1 MKISKISS
9 ILSLAF
15 LAFILA
21 PNGSLR
27 AEIVRLTLLQLNDI
41 YEITPVSGGKEGGLA
56 RVATIEKQ
64 LKAANPRTYT
74 IVAGDLLSPSA
85 LGTAKVDGQPLAG
98 RQMVAVLNVMGLDYA
113 TFGNHEFDLKEE
125 QLRQRLGESRFKW
138 LSSNVSDSSGQ
149 AFPGVL
155 PEEIV
160 TVIGDGGTPVR
171 VGIIGLTID
180 SNLAGYVR
188 YRDPIEVAKE
198 KVERLRGRADII
210 VAVTH
215 LSIDEDRRLA
225 KEVPGIDI
233 ILGGHEHENVQ
244 EWRGSDFT
252 PIFKADANARTVYIH
267 RLAYDTDK
275 KQLAIDSKL
284 QRVTD
289 KIPEDPETAK
299 VVSEWVRRGYSA
311 FRESGF
317 DPEAVVAT
325 TTVPLDGL
333 EASVRNGATNLSEL
347 IAEAMLESVPSA
359 EVSIYNSGSIRIDD
373 VLPAGKITQYDII
386 RILPFGGETVSVE
399 MKGSLL
405 ELVLERG
412 RANRGTGG
420 YLQTAGIRLDE
431 KTGTWT
437 ISGQPLEKERW
448 YRVAINSFLLTG
460 KERGL
465 DFLTP
470 DNPELRIIEKK
481 GDIRFAVIRQL
492 QRSGK

>member
-1 MKISKISS
+1 VKLKKIAS
-9 ILSLAF
+9 ILYLAF
-15 LAFILA
+15 LAIILA
-21 PNGSLR
+21 PNGSVR

-56 RVATIEKQ
+56 RVATIEKE
-64 LKAANPRTYT
+64 LRTENPKTYT

-85 LGTAKVDGQPLAG
+85 LGTARVDGQPLAG

-138 LSSNVSDSSGQ
+138 LSSNVSDASER

-160 TVIGDGGTPVR
+160 TVMGDGGTPVR

-198 KVERLRGRADII
+198 RVERLRGRADII

-267 RLAYDTDK
+267 RLSYDTDK
-275 KQLAIDSKL
+275 KQLEIDSQL
-284 QRVTD
+284 ERITD
-289 KIPEDPETAK
+289 KIPEDAETARA
-299 VVSEWVRRGYSA
+299 VAEWVQRGYSA

-317 DPEAVVAT
+317 DPGAIVAT
-325 TTVPLDGL
+325 TTIPLDGL
-333 EASVRNGATNLSEL
+333 ESSVRNGSTNLSEL

-359 EVSIYNSGSIRIDD
+359 EISIYNSGSIRIDD
-373 VLPAGKITQYDII
+373 VLPPGNITQYDII
-386 RILPFGGETVSVE
+386 RILPFGGDTVSVE
-399 MKGSLL
+399 MKGRLL

-420 YLQTAGIRLDE
+420 YLQTEGVRLDE
-431 KTGTWT
+431 KSGTWA
-437 ISGQPLEKERW
+437 IGGRALEKERW

-465 DFLTP
+465 DFLTS
-470 DNPELRIIEKK
+470 DNTQLKVIEKK
-481 GDIRFAVIRQL
+481 GDVRFAVIRQL
-492 QRSGK
+492 QRSSK